1 MKLFVKDRKR
11 LDKYLQQP
19 IETIGETELEVIFG
33 STENKNPITKP
44 IFLRLL
50 DKCKEYYHFLK
61 EENSLDIRQEFS
73 PGKISNVRCTIT
85 GLESIKKYCKQDSFD
100 DIEDV
105 IFIQKKFYKNAM
117 EPTYKFFPMRD
128 EDFNIRLTLKK
139 EEALF
144 EDDKL
149 VTDFHSKYS
158 RVKKHF
164 RYKKRFSFITQ
175 DKLFRIDLTV
185 IKSSKR
191 KNGKDVLEKTFK
203 ASGVLGNPEI
213 YELEIEYIGDKEKK
227 TGDKLQFKIL
237 VSNLLHKT
245 GK

>member
-1 MKLFVKDRKR
+1 MKLFEKDNQR
-11 LDKYLQQP
+11 LYKYLQQP
-19 IETIGETELEVIFG
+19 IESVGETELEVIFG

-44 IFLRLL
+44 IFLKLL
-50 DKCKEYYHFLK
+50 DKCKEYYHFLS
-61 EENSLDIRQEFS
+61 EENFLDIRQEYS
-73 PGKISNVRCTIT
+73 KGMVSNVRCTIT
-85 GLESIKKYCKQDSFD
+85 GLQSIKKYCKKEELD
-100 DIEDV
+100 DIDDV
-105 IFIQKKFYKNAM
+105 TFIQKKYYKNAA
-117 EPTYKFFPMRD
+117 EPTYKFLPLRD
-128 EDFNIRLTLKK
+128 DNYNIRLTLKK
-139 EEALF
+139 EETLL

-149 VTDFHSKYS
+149 VTDFISKFS

-213 YELEIEYIGDKEKK
+213 YELEIEYVGDMVK
-227 TGDKLQFKIL
+227 GMWD
-237 VSNLLHKT
+237 N
-245 GK
+245 